1 MEDEASFQ
9 FFQFIKRRMEF
20 LLSRKN
26 FFAQKEEKVWMQ
38 GERETTRDKVF
49 YMFVFFPSSFFF

>member
-26 FFAQKEEKVWMQ
+26 LFAQRER
-38 GERETTRDKVF
+38 GESLDAR
-49 YMFVFFPSSFFF
+49 